1 MTPQQAAASYGA
13 GGHPPSTSNT
23 SLPTHYPQRD
33 YNPFHAQTSAN
44 GTPSA
49 TSQGQQ
55 MAFGQNA
62 ALPGFDMSILQ
73 GITPDQLALIA
84 RLIQTGTLP
93 LPPGAPGSQVSNTAT
108 PPGLAPPTQPAVV
121 SNDAIDREDGEVDE
135 GEVSDHQP
143 RDFLSTPPKGPRQ
156 NRSPTILEKKARGV
170 LANLESQSSSRRGSS
185 QKTNLAAPPNAPRG
199 PSGLANGQSNTRAPN
214 GMGGS
219 APIAQLNT
227 RQPSPPSKRDTLKEF
242 VLEMHRAGYGF
253 EQIAK
258 EVGNTPALRR
268 LYGNLQLAVPSADN
282 APAARANGSV
292 SPFGS
297 EQRPST
303 AAKRPVSKPAPAD
316 RSAYLAKLQAAKNK
330 KSESMASTPINQAA
344 DSVLQV
350 ASSAQPILPV
360 EETRVEPQLPRA
372 APPKKTIK
380 TELVRQRLEALNA
393 ARAKQNVQVSMSDP
407 VPATPSFQQAELGQ
421 RSACN
426 GSTIIVNAQDNGT
439 SLDSSG
445 TGDQPSAAHGAQES
459 HSEPAMQP
467 IPTPASPSISRG
479 FGLPGLFTTRASATP
494 TFSTFAKDRTQTPEV
509 PRTKSNQSPIVPL
522 VMSTIQRPQQ
532 IASLAAPSR
541 QSSATQQPFGQPNH
555 LAESFII
562 EASSDEEDDREDD
575 EAPSGTSLKTTTKQS
590 PPGNLR
596 DFPPKYSV
604 LGPASASTPG
614 TPGLDLKRKL
624 EEVEEMKRKI
634 ARLETRKT
642 KSKSNAQAAK
652 AVEGD
657 SSASSMPESG
667 SVTPAN
673 AVQSNP
679 QAKPLI
685 ATPANKMRAAEQEK
699 ESLKRRLLELQAQG
713 VDIPPATRAPAQTLP
728 PAVEHQEP
736 TTEQNES
743 EMDEDDFYNEEPSDT
758 AADTL
763 PDSTQSRD
771 VTMTNATENAS
782 NEPEHSSSTE
792 SIEGGELGTA
802 SLLAPGFE
810 QAAMSTRLEESST
823 TFSARAN
830 VDAQDPDPP
839 DDDEDED
846 MDDVYEPQPG
856 PVPSSIV
863 DVNPSESGS
872 ADDAGAPIPAEEV
885 DPSNVS
891 PNDADDDTD
900 DNGDDYEPSQ
910 NIETADEV
918 AAPSPASTDAMSES
932 ASMSESEESTSGEQ
946 STAQSPDVDLVAD
959 LQPDP
964 DVTNPATDR
973 TGIRVVDD
981 GLAPELQPASEQHVV
996 VHQQP
1001 QAESGFYKP
1010 YTSPLSRFKDFRF
1023 HPSFLEAVSGH
1034 KSLTYSHRIDPNK
1047 QLCPYEVGGRCNDKS
1062 CGFQHFKTMD
1072 LSDND
1077 LLRILG
1083 TERMPASDPESQ
1095 QRWRTGLHALIKEL
1109 RITHKTQDVDVIAQR
1124 IADFRREFI
1133 GDPTKTLLLKDT

>member
-33 YNPFHAQTSAN
+33 YNAFHPQTSAK

-49 TSQGQQ
+49 TLQGQQ

-93 LPPGAPGSQVSNTAT
+93 LPPGAPGSQVSNTAL
-108 PPGLAPPTQPAVV
+108 PLGLAPPTQPAVV
-121 SNDAIDREDGEVDE
+121 SNDAIDRDDGEVDE

-170 LANLESQSSSRRGSS
+170 VANLESQSSSRRWSS
-185 QKTNLAAPPNAPRG
+185 QKTNLTAPPNAPRG

-219 APIAQLNT
+219 APIQLNT
-227 RQPSPPSKRDTLKEF
+227 RQPSPPSKRDILKEF

-253 EQIAK
+253 EQMAK

-268 LYGNLQLAVPSADN
+268 LYGNLQLAVPSADS
-282 APAARANGSV
+282 APAARTNSSV
-292 SPFGS
+292 SPVVS

-303 AAKRPVSKPAPAD
+303 AAKRTLSKPAPAD

-330 KSESMASTPINQAA
+330 KSESVASTPINQAA
-344 DSVLQV
+344 NSVSQV
-350 ASSAQPILPV
+350 ASPAQSSLPV
-360 EETRVEPQLPRA
+360 EETRVEPQLPQA
-372 APPKKTIK
+372 APPKKTFK

-407 VPATPSFQQAELGQ
+407 VPATPSFPQAELGQ
-421 RSACN
+421 RSTSS

-439 SLDSSG
+439 SLDFSG
-445 TGDQPSAAHGAQES
+445 TGDQSSTAHGAQDL
-459 HSEPAMQP
+459 HSEPAMQS

-509 PRTKSNQSPIVPL
+509 PRTQSNQSPIVPS

-532 IASLAAPSR
+532 IASLAAPIR
-541 QSSATQQPFGQPNH
+541 QSSATQQPFGQANH

-575 EAPSGTSLKTTTKQS
+575 EAPSGTSLKTITKQS

-604 LGPASASTPG
+604 PGPASASTPG

-642 KSKSNAQAAK
+642 KSKSNTQAAK

-657 SSASSMPESG
+657 ASASSMPESG

-673 AVQSNP
+673 AVQSNS

-685 ATPANKMRAAEQEK
+685 TTPANKMRAAEQEK
-699 ESLKRRLLELQAQG
+699 ESLKRRLLELQAHG
-713 VDIPPATRAPAQTLP
+713 VDLPPATRALAQTLP

-736 TTEQNES
+736 TAEQNES
-743 EMDEDDFYNEEPSDT
+743 VMDEDDFYNEEPSDT
-758 AADTL
+758 VADNL

-771 VTMTNATENAS
+771 VAMTNATENAS
-782 NEPEHSSSTE
+782 NEPEHSSSTK

-802 SLLAPGFE
+802 SLLAPGSE
-810 QAAMSTRLEESST
+810 QAAMSTRLEEPST

-839 DDDEDED
+839 DDDQD

-856 PVPSSIV
+856 LVPSSIV
-863 DVNPSESGS
+863 DVNSSESGS
-872 ADDAGAPIPAEEV
+872 ADGAGAPIPAEEV

-900 DNGDDYEPSQ
+900 DIGDDYEPSQ
-910 NIETADEV
+910 NIDTADEV

-946 STAQSPDVDLVAD
+946 STAQSPDVDQVAD
-959 LQPDP
+959 LQPTP
-964 DVTNPATDR
+964 NVTNTATDS

-1010 YTSPLSRFKDFRF
+1010 YTSPLSCFKDFRF

-1072 LSDND
+1072 LSGEYHA
-1077 LLRILG
+1077 RLG
-1083 TERMPASDPESQ
+1083 TPS
-1095 QRWRTGLHALIKEL
+1095 
-1109 RITHKTQDVDVIAQR
+1109 
-1124 IADFRREFI
+1124 
-1133 GDPTKTLLLKDT
+1133 